1 MSVILKV
8 CLEPG
13 MVHCKTAHTVS
24 ARHGT
29 ISVTLG
35 SRVFPGTKSPSHS
48 HASFQ
53 LRQEGLGN
61 YSIRL
66 VSGLVREL
74 VLASRGWEFYSSILS
89 EAVTRRSAE
98 IVRTSDCGWNL
109 CWGENFGS
117 DFLVQFVMKRLRW
130 SLLFVLFDIGEDF
143 DFWRAKKIF
152 GRCEFRSGVR
162 NAQGGESCAF

>member
-1 MSVILKV
+1 MDGI
-8 CLEPG
+8 
-13 MVHCKTAHTVS
+13 
-24 ARHGT
+24 
-29 ISVTLG
+29 
-35 SRVFPGTKSPSHS
+35 
-48 HASFQ
+48 
-53 LRQEGLGN
+53 
-61 YSIRL
+61 
-66 VSGLVREL
+66 
-74 VLASRGWEFYSSILS
+74 
-89 EAVTRRSAE
+89 
-98 IVRTSDCGWNL
+98 L